1 MYSLKHMFLLGLV
14 MTGLSACIKT
24 EIVTE
29 VLEPKILVEPAS
41 VSLMTGQTFQ
51 LNGIYTN
58 ELAENQSGL
67 IQWNSAA
74 PTIVSVSAGGLI
86 TALTTGQAW
95 IVASAPGGLSD
106 STLVTVTDN
115 ANAIAKVE
123 ITTIQTVLETGTT
136 RQLSAKAYNA
146 SNQELPVSAVNW
158 TSSNTDILSISADGI
173 ASAQNVGTVS
183 VTAAVDGV
191 FSLPLSFQ
199 VTPTGGAS
207 RTGIFSGNMGYS
219 VAGTAMLQQV
229 GPDVR
234 LVFGADFQ
242 ASNGPQL
249 GVYLAKTASGSLNSS
264 NSLKLSNLL
273 SNSGTQSYNVP
284 AGVGLNDYNYV
295 VIYCI
300 PFTVRFGTAQF
311 N

>member
-1 MYSLKHMFLLGLV
+1 
-14 MTGLSACIKT
+14 
-24 EIVTE
+24 
-29 VLEPKILVEPAS
+29 
-41 VSLMTGQTFQ
+41 
-51 LNGIYTN
+51 
-58 ELAENQSGL
+58 
-67 IQWNSAA
+67 
-74 PTIVSVSAGGLI
+74 
-86 TALTTGQAW
+86 
-95 IVASAPGGLSD
+95 
-106 STLVTVTDN
+106 
-115 ANAIAKVE
+115 
-123 ITTIQTVLETGTT
+123 
-136 RQLSAKAYNA
+136 
-146 SNQELPVSAVNW
+146 
-158 TSSNTDILSISADGI
+158 
-173 ASAQNVGTVS
+173 
-183 VTAAVDGV
+183 
-191 FSLPLSFQ
+191 
-199 VTPTGGAS
+199 
-207 RTGIFSGNMGYS
+207 
-219 VAGTAMLQQV
+219 MLQQV